1 MRKQIDSISQP
12 LIFGVLG
19 IFGSIFLLSLVM
31 LLFIFCFPGI
41 NDNVVFLKTMQG
53 MQPVFAF
60 ALPIILLAQHYF
72 KSSKQFLGFNLPNAL
87 VLFPLV
93 CVLAFALIPVINALA
108 AWNAALHLPDSLHG
122 LEMMM
127 REMETTNQAMLE
139 KIMSGSS
146 LWSLLGSLFVIAL
159 LAAVCEE
166 IVFRGWFQKL
176 LISKYGPH
184 ISIWVIGFFFS
195 LIHFQFLGFFPRWLM
210 GVILGYL
217 YYYSGSLYIPILAHF
232 INNAVATIAYF
243 LMQNKLVSYDLENVG
258 VGSSSWLAYLG
269 LFIAGV
275 SFWLIVYVSKRTE
288 NTIQKKESN

>member
-1 MRKQIDSISQP
+1 MRNKIDSISNP

-19 IFGSIFLLSLVM
+19 IFGGIFFLSLVM
-31 LLFIFCFPGI
+31 ILFIFCFPGI
-41 NDNVVFLKTMQG
+41 NENVVFLKTMQG
-53 MQPVFAF
+53 MQPVIAF
-60 ALPIILLAQHYF
+60 ALPILLLAKHYF
-72 KSSKQFLGFNLPNAL
+72 KKPKHYLGLKLPNAL

-93 CVLAFALIPVINALA
+93 CVLAFSMIPVMNALA
-108 AWNAALHLPDSLHG
+108 AWNAALHLPDSLSG
-122 LEMMM
+122 LERMM

-146 LWSLLGSLFVIAL
+146 LSSLLGSLFVIGF

-232 INNAVATIAYF
+232 INNAVATLFYF
-243 LMQNKLVSYDLENVG
+243 LMQNNVVSYDFENLG
-258 VGSSSWLAYLG
+258 VGSSYWVAL
-269 LFIAGV
+269 IGV
-275 SFWLIVYVSKRTE
+275 FTASVSLWLIIYVSKRTE
-288 NTIQKKESN
+288 HTIQKKESN